1 MLISSQRAHDSMIL
15 ISFKTT
21 KKMLHLLLLSGAAF
35 LAVAGC
41 TLWQKTPPPPPPPPP
56 KPVTR
61 PHVDTKAQQQYYD
74 LGLQHYS
81 KENYGEAKEA
91 FQQVVDLGPNSALG
105 LKAQENL
112 KKIDRV
118 LKTLEELESK

>member
-1 MLISSQRAHDSMIL
+1 MIPISCMTIR
-15 ISFKTT
+15 KR
-21 KKMLHLLLLSGAAF
+21 LHFLLLSGVAF
-35 LAVAGC
+35 LVVAGC
-41 TLWQKTPPPPPPPPP
+41 TLWHKTPPPPPPPPP

-61 PHVDTKAQQQYYD
+61 QHVDTKAQQNYYD

-91 FQQVVDLGPNSALG
+91 FQQVIDLGPNSTLG

-112 KKIDRV
+112 KKIDRI

>member
-1 MLISSQRAHDSMIL
+1 LTIPIGYMMIR
-15 ISFKTT
+15 KR
-21 KKMLHLLLLSGAAF
+21 LHLLLLSGVAF
-35 LAVAGC
+35 LAFAGC
-41 TLWQKTPPPPPPPPP
+41 TLWRKTPPPPPPSP

-61 PHVDTKAQQQYYD
+61 QHVDTKAQQHYYD

-91 FQQVVDLGPNSALG
+91 FQQVIDLGPNSTLG

-112 KKIDRV
+112 KKIDRI

>member
-1 MLISSQRAHDSMIL
+1 MIL
-15 ISFKTT
+15 ISFMTIRKR
-21 KKMLHLLLLSGAAF
+21 LHQALLSGAAF

-41 TLWQKTPPPPPPPPP
+41 TLWQKAPPPPPHPP

-61 PHVDTKAQQQYYD
+61 PYVDIKAQQHYYD
-74 LGLQHYS
+74 QGLQHYS

-91 FQQVVDLGPNSALG
+91 FQQVIDLGPNSALG

-112 KKIDRV
+112 KKIDRI